1 MNKYEERYNS
11 LKARV
16 DEKVNTFITKSLP
29 ETFYSPLKYALSGG
43 GKRIRPM
50 ILLFSCE
57 AAGGDFTSALDAA
70 VAVELLHNFTLIHDD
85 IMDNA
90 DKRRN
95 IDTIHKKWDNNIAI
109 LAGDGLNALAYRS
122 LLKTNSPRIE
132 EITKVFTEGI
142 IEVCEGQSYDKEF
155 ESRKNVSIED
165 YMLMINK
172 KTAQLL
178 VASAVIGV
186 LIGGGDKEMIKT
198 IEKYS
203 ENLGLA
209 FQIQDD
215 LFDIMADER
224 TFGKKIGGDI
234 REGKKTYLL
243 IKALETINDPSD
255 RAVLESIIQNQ
266 GLNKDEEILK
276 VKHIY
281 EKTGIVKS
289 ALSEIERYTLK
300 ADEYLNTLPDS
311 EEKRQLQW
319 FSGMLLNR
327 SY

>member
-1 MNKYEERYNS
+1 
-11 LKARV
+11 
-16 DEKVNTFITKSLP
+16 
-29 ETFYSPLKYALSGG
+29 
-43 GKRIRPM
+43 
-50 ILLFSCE
+50 
-57 AAGGDFTSALDAA
+57 
-70 VAVELLHNFTLIHDD
+70 
-85 IMDNA
+85 
-90 DKRRN
+90 
-95 IDTIHKKWDNNIAI
+95 DNNIAI